1 MTDLIHNCVNY
12 FVFDIALIWLF
23 VNSKVNRSV
32 YISTSPACLSF
43 PWKWGNCELCRRAC
57 DEFLTVDGLV
67 QSIAFGT
74 GLCVNLHMFTICT
87 SHSHILSWACL
98 SFTFYIHTHTQLF
111 LLVILPYDRVCCHPV
126 VIFTI
131 AFCQSIQQIFMCVL
145 FCLWLLQLYFV
156 LVFYYKYLL
165 SFCTLWGNCSE
176 ACKIM
181 KCQL

>member
-57 DEFLTVDGLV
+57 DEFLTADGLV

-87 SHSHILSWACL
+87 SHFHILSWACL
-98 SFTFYIHTHTQLF
+98 SFTFYIHTHTFSSYSFFF
-111 LLVILPYDRVCCHPV
+111 LLSCLMIEYVAI
-126 VIFTI
+126 
-131 AFCQSIQQIFMCVL
+131 
-145 FCLWLLQLYFV
+145 LWLFSQLLFAKVYSRFLCVFCFV
-156 LVFYYKYLL
+156 CDCYSCILF
-165 SFCTLWGNCSE
+165 
-176 ACKIM
+176 
-181 KCQL
+181 

>member
-1 MTDLIHNCVNY
+1 MTDLIHYCVNS

-98 SFTFYIHTHTQLF
+98 SFTFYIHTHTHTHSFFF
-111 LLVILPYDRVCCHPV
+111 LLSCLMIEYVAI
-126 VIFTI
+126 
-131 AFCQSIQQIFMCVL
+131 
-145 FCLWLLQLYFV
+145 LWLFSQLLFAKVYSRFLCVFCFV
-156 LVFYYKYLL
+156 CDCYSCILF
-165 SFCTLWGNCSE
+165 
-176 ACKIM
+176 
-181 KCQL
+181 